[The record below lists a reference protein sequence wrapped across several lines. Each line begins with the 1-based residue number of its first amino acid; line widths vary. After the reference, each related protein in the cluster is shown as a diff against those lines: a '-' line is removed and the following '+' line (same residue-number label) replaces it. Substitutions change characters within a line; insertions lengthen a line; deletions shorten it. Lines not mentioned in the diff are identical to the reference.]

1 MLCWLF
7 SKYRRNE
14 CTIDELVPGKSTQNA
29 FVCLTLIVTFG
40 KIKTLN
46 GTQYFHLFRLECFI
60 YSVTMNART
69 SRRWEK
75 KKWMKN
81 RFLSFISLFATI
93 VNAFAHN
100 ERFLLM
106 SNLQGKLSSIEN
118 QWPFRNEIEFPGLM
132 LGSVHFRLNALSC
145 SHLNCAYTQTNRFQS
160 RFQMLV
166 FTSHS
171 VWKIRIRIRHR
182 KLYWISLKS
191 STMRHSCVCVRES
204 EAQSSTK
211 LQSAKISKS
220 FNHEIA
226 QRSRRRRTQC
236 HRHNARTAT
245 MHILHVYPRCRY
257 MNMAFIVTST
267 LKCARYESMIY
278 LNTSLNQWIDC
289 SNATYYY

>member
-1 MLCWLF
+1 MHNRWACTWQKHTECICVFDLNCDLWQNQNSKRNTVFPFVSSRVLYLF
-7 SKYRRNE
+7 RDNE
-14 CTIDELVPGKSTQNA
+14 CANFA
-29 FVCLTLIVTFG
+29 AM
-40 KIKTLN
+40 
-46 GTQYFHLFRLECFI
+46 R
-60 YSVTMNART
+60 
-69 SRRWEK
+69 K
-75 KKWMKN
+75 KKWLKN